1 MKSNELKAEMARQG
15 VTSEEMAKNLN
26 ISRSSFSRK
35 MNGSADF
42 KLKEVVK
49 ISSILNLNKTHQ
61 QIIFLDSEA
70 S

>member
-35 MNGSADF
+35 MNGSAEF
-42 KLKEVVK
+42 KISEAVK
-49 ISSILNLNKTHQ
+49 ISTILKLNKTHQ
-61 QIIFLDSEA
+61 QMIFLDSEA